1 LRAHHRQLT
10 ARQADLEA
18 QIAAL
23 TSALAA
29 MGGTA
34 AAPGV
39 RRRRRGR
46 RAGGAPRAGS
56 LKDVILKVLR
66 QSKGPLSPAQI
77 SARVVR
83 AGYKTKAA
91 NLPNMV
97 SNALSQTRGVKKA
110 GRGQYHA

>member
-1 LRAHHRQLT
+1 
-10 ARQADLEA
+10 
-18 QIAAL
+18 
-23 TSALAA
+23 
-29 MGGTA
+29 
-34 AAPGV
+34 
-39 RRRRRGR
+39 
-46 RAGGAPRAGS
+46 
-56 LKDVILKVLR
+56 VLR